1 MLFYTFILYM
11 SMYMQ
16 QSCSPQQISF
26 QG

>member
-1 MLFYTFILYM
+1 MLFYTFILYI